1 MAGDYRS
8 LGREVSDAGSGFRA
22 IPSVDAVAQA
32 IEQLAPDVPT
42 RVAVRAARDEIEAVR
57 GAVSR
62 GGEPAAPDSI
72 AEAGALRARLVL
84 SDAPRPVINATGVI
98 IHTNL
103 GRAPLSDRALAAV
116 SAAAQ
121 GYSDLEYDLA
131 TGRRGSRSNHI
142 LDVVREVSGAEAA
155 LVLNNNAAAVFLA
168 LEAHA
173 GGREVLVARGEAIEI
188 GGGFRIPDILQA
200 SGARLR
206 DVGTTNRTRVED
218 FARAVTDETAAI
230 MRVHPSNFAQVGFTE
245 SPDARELANLARE
258 CGLLLINDLGS
269 GALLDTASY
278 GLAREPLIGEAL
290 EAGADL
296 VTFSGDKLL
305 GGPQAGVIVGS
316 AQVIEPIARRPLAR
330 ALRPDKMTIAG
341 LRATLG
347 HYLRDEAEDEVP
359 VWQMIA
365 AGVDDLRERAER
377 MTSGG
382 NGLRVVDSS
391 AAVGGGSLP
400 GQELPSV
407 AIEVTDAKTDA
418 DDMARRLRD
427 SVRPVIGRIH
437 RRRLRLDMRTVL
449 PRDERALREVLQTL

>member
-1 MAGDYRS
+1 M
-8 LGREVSDAGSGFRA
+8 SDARSGFRA
-22 IPSVDAVAQA
+22 IPSVDVVAQI
-32 IEQLAPDVPT
+32 IERLAPDVPAQ
-42 RVAVRAARDEIEAVR
+42 VAVRAAREEIEVVR
-57 GAVSR
+57 GAVR
-62 GGEPAAPDSI
+62 QGQQVVAPDAI
-72 AEAGALRARLVL
+72 AEAGAVRARLVL
-84 SDAPRPVINATGVI
+84 ADAPSPVINATGVI

-103 GRAPLSDRALAAV
+103 GRAPLSERALDAV
-116 SAAAQ
+116 QAAAG
-121 GYSDLEYDLA
+121 GYSDLEFDLA
-131 TGRRGSRSNHI
+131 TGQRGSRSNHI
-142 LDVVREVSGAEAA
+142 ADVVREVTGAEAA

-173 GGREVLVARGEAIEI
+173 RGREVLVARGESIEI

-200 SGARLR
+200 SGVRLR
-206 DVGTTNRTRVED
+206 DVGTTNRTRVGD
-218 FARAVTDETAAI
+218 YARAVTDDTAAI

-245 SPDARELANLARE
+245 SPDARELASLARE

-269 GALLDTASY
+269 GALLDTTVY
-278 GLAREPLIGEAL
+278 GLAQEPLIGEAL

-316 AQVIEPIARRPLAR
+316 SQVIEPIARRPLAR

-347 HYLRDEAEDEVP
+347 HYLRGEAVDEVP

-365 AGVDDLRERAER
+365 AGGDDLRARAER
-377 MTSGG
+377 VTNGR

-400 GQELPSV
+400 GQVLPSV
-407 AIEVTDAKTDA
+407 AIEVTNSKSGA
-418 DDMARRLRD
+418 DDVARRLRD
-427 SVRPVIGRIH
+427 SARPVIGRIH

-449 PRDERALREVLQTL
+449 PRDERALREVLQAL

>member
-1 MAGDYRS
+1 M
-8 LGREVSDAGSGFRA
+8 SDIRPGFRA
-22 IPSVDAVAQA
+22 IPSVDVVAQA
-32 IEQLAPDVPT
+32 IERLAPEVPSA
-42 RVAVRAARDEIEAVR
+42 VAVRAAREEIEAVR
-57 GAVSR
+57 GAV
-62 GGEPAAPDSI
+62 GCGHEAAAPDVI

-84 SDAPRPVINATGVI
+84 ADAPRSVINATGVI
-98 IHTNL
+98 VHTNL
-103 GRAPLSDRALAAV
+103 GRAPLSERALAAV
-116 SAAAQ
+116 NAAAG
-121 GYSDLEYDLA
+121 GYSDLEYDLG

-142 LDVVREVSGAEAA
+142 ADVVREVTGAEAA

-173 GGREVLVARGEAIEI
+173 RGREVLVARGESIEI

-206 DVGTTNRTRVED
+206 DVGTTNRTRVGD
-218 FARAVTDETAAI
+218 YAREVSAETAAI
-230 MRVHPSNFAQVGFTE
+230 MRVHPSNFTQVGFTE
-245 SPDARELANLARE
+245 SPDARELASLARQ

-269 GALLDTASY
+269 GALLDTTAY

-316 AQVIEPIARRPLAR
+316 AEVIEPIARRPLAR

-347 HYLRDEAEDEVP
+347 HYLRGEAVEQVP
-359 VWQMIA
+359 VWQMIS
-365 AGVDDLRERAER
+365 AGVDELQERAR
-377 MTSGG
+377 RVMDGTAR
-382 NGLRVVDSS
+382 LRLVESS

-400 GQELPSV
+400 GQVLPSV
-407 AIEVTDAKTDA
+407 AIEIADAGAGA
-418 DDMARRLRD
+418 DELAGRLRKH
-427 SVRPVIGRIH
+427 SHPVIGRIH
-437 RRRLRLDMRTVL
+437 AGSLRLDMRTVL
-449 PRDERALREVLQTL
+449 PRDEDALREALRALWQVSR

>member
-1 MAGDYRS
+1 M
-8 LGREVSDAGSGFRA
+8 
-22 IPSVDAVAQA
+22 
-32 IEQLAPDVPT
+32 
-42 RVAVRAARDEIEAVR
+42 R

-62 GGEPAAPDSI
+62 GQQAAEPDMI

-84 SDAPRPVINATGVI
+84 ADAPRPVINATGVI
-98 IHTNL
+98 VHTNL
-103 GRAPLSDRALAAV
+103 GRAPLSERAVDAV
-116 SAAAQ
+116 RATAG
-121 GYSDLEYDLA
+121 GYSDLEFDVT
-131 TGRRGSRSNHI
+131 TGGRGSRSNHI
-142 LDVVREVSGAEAA
+142 ADVVREVTGAEAA

-173 GGREVLVARGEAIEI
+173 RGREVLVARGESIEI

-206 DVGTTNRTRVED
+206 DVGTTNRTRVGD
-218 FARAVTDETAAI
+218 YAREVTAETSAI

-258 CGLLLINDLGS
+258 CGLLLIHDLGS
-269 GALLDTASY
+269 GALLDTAAY

-316 AQVIEPIARRPLAR
+316 ADVIEPIARRPLAR
-330 ALRPDKMTIAG
+330 TLRPDKMTIAG

-347 HYLRDEAEDEVP
+347 HYLRGEAVDEVP

-365 AGVDDLRERAER
+365 AGVDELRARAER
-377 MTSGG
+377 VLGG
-382 NGLRVVDSS
+382 ITGFRLVDSS

-400 GQELPSV
+400 GQVLPSV
-407 AIEVTDAKTDA
+407 AIEVTDATTGA
-418 DDMARRLRD
+418 DDLARRLRGFA
-427 SVRPVIGRIH
+427 RPVIGRIH

-449 PRDERALREVLQTL
+449 PRDEGPLQKALQAL

>member
-1 MAGDYRS
+1 MD
-8 LGREVSDAGSGFRA
+8 V
-22 IPSVDAVAQA
+22 VAQA
-32 IEQLAPDVPT
+32 IERLAPDVPAQ
-42 RVAVRAARDEIEAVR
+42 VAVRAAREEIEVVR
-57 GAVSR
+57 GAVR
-62 GGEPAAPDSI
+62 QGQQAVAPDVI

-84 SDAPRPVINATGVI
+84 ADAPRPVINATGVI

-103 GRAPLSDRALAAV
+103 GRAPLSERALEAV
-116 SAAAQ
+116 QAAAG
-121 GYSDLEYDLA
+121 GYSDLEFDLV

-142 LDVVREVSGAEAA
+142 ADAVREVTGAESA

-173 GGREVLVARGEAIEI
+173 RGREVLVARGESIEI

-206 DVGTTNRTRVED
+206 DVGTTNRTRISD
-218 FARAVTDETAAI
+218 YAREVTAETAAI
-230 MRVHPSNFAQVGFTE
+230 MRVHSSNFAQVGFTE
-245 SPDARELANLARE
+245 SPDARELASLARE

-269 GALLDTASY
+269 GALLDTAAY

-316 AQVIEPIARRPLAR
+316 ADVIEPIARRPLAR

-347 HYLRDEAEDEVP
+347 HYLRGEAVDEVP

-365 AGVDDLRERAER
+365 AGVDELRARAER
-377 MTSGG
+377 VLGDITGFR
-382 NGLRVVDSS
+382 LVDSS
-391 AAVGGGSLP
+391 AAIGGGSLP
-400 GQELPSV
+400 GQVLPSL
-407 AIEVTDAKTDA
+407 AIEVTDAKTGA
-418 DDMARRLRD
+418 DDVARQLRG
-427 SVRPVIGRIH
+427 SARPVIGRIH
-437 RRRLRLDMRTVL
+437 GGRLRLDMRTVL
-449 PRDERALREVLQTL
+449 PRDEGPLREALQAL

>member
-1 MAGDYRS
+1 MD
-8 LGREVSDAGSGFRA
+8 V
-22 IPSVDAVAQA
+22 VAQA
-32 IEQLAPDVPT
+32 IERLAPDVPS
-42 RVAVRAARDEIEAVR
+42 RVAVRAAREEIAAVR
-57 GAVSR
+57 SAVSLGR
-62 GGEPAAPDSI
+62 KAAAADAI

-84 SDAPRPVINATGVI
+84 GDAPRPVINATGVI

-103 GRAPLSDRALAAV
+103 GRAPLSDRALRAV
-116 SAAAQ
+116 QAAAG

-131 TGRRGSRSNHI
+131 TGGRGSRSNHI
-142 LDVVREVSGAEAA
+142 SDVVREVTGAEAA

-173 GGREVLVARGEAIEI
+173 RGREVLVARGESIEI

-206 DVGTTNRTRVED
+206 DVGTTNRTRVD
-218 FARAVTDETAAI
+218 DYARAVTAETAAI

-245 SPDARELANLARE
+245 SPDPAELASLARE
-258 CGLLLINDLGS
+258 RGLLLINDLGS
-269 GALLDTASY
+269 GALLDTATY

-316 AQVIEPIARRPLAR
+316 AEVVAPIARRPLAR
-330 ALRPDKMTIAG
+330 AFRPDKMTIAG

-347 HYLRDEAEDEVP
+347 HYLRGEAIDQVP

-365 AGVDDLRERAER
+365 AGTDALQDRAER
-377 MTSGG
+377 IIKGTR
-382 NGLRVVDSS
+382 GLRLVESQ

-400 GQELPSV
+400 GQTLPSL
-407 AIEVTDAKTDA
+407 AIEIDGAGTDAEDLA
-418 DDMARRLRD
+418 QRLRIAR
-427 SVRPVIGRIH
+427 RPVIGRIQAD
-437 RRRLRLDMRTVL
+437 RMRLDMRTVL
-449 PRDERALREVLQTL
+449 PRDDGVLHETLQELCGPRSGQSEPDEG

>member
-1 MAGDYRS
+1 MS
-8 LGREVSDAGSGFRA
+8 TAGSGFRA
-22 IPSVDAVAQA
+22 IPSVESAAQA
-32 IEQLAPDVPT
+32 IQNLAPDVPA
-42 RVAVRAARDEIEAVR
+42 RVAVRVAREEIKLIR

-62 GGEPAAPDSI
+62 GQRAATPDEI

-84 SDAPRPVINATGVI
+84 RDGPRPVINATGVI

-103 GRAPLSDRALAAV
+103 GRAPLSERSLEAV
-116 SAAAQ
+116 RAAAG
-121 GYSDLEYDLA
+121 GYSDLEYDLG
-131 TGRRGSRSNHI
+131 TGKRGSRSKHI
-142 LDVVREVSGAEAA
+142 ADVVREVTGAESAM
-155 LVLNNNAAAVFLA
+155 VLNNNAAAVFLA

-173 GGREVLVARGEAIEI
+173 SGRDVLVARGESIEI

-218 FARAVTDETAAI
+218 YARAITEQTAAI
-230 MRVHPSNFAQVGFTE
+230 LRVHPSNFAQVGFTE
-245 SPDARELANLARE
+245 SPDPTELASLANER
-258 CGLLLINDLGS
+258 GLLLINDLGS
-269 GALLDTASY
+269 GALLDTSAY

-290 EAGADL
+290 EDGADL

-316 AQVIEPIARRPLAR
+316 AAVVGPIAGRPLAR

-347 HYLRDEAEDEVP
+347 HYLRGEAIHEVP

-365 AGVDDLRERAER
+365 ASVDELRERAER
-377 MTSGG
+377 VMGG
-382 NGLRVVDSS
+382 TAGLHVVESS

-400 GQELPSV
+400 GQVLPSV
-407 AIEVTDAKTDA
+407 AVEIADATVGA
-418 DDMARRLRD
+418 DERARRLRE
-427 SVRPVIGRIH
+427 SAHPIVGRIH
-437 RRRLRLDMRTVL
+437 SGSLRLDMRTVL
-449 PRDERALREVLQTL
+449 PRDEGVLREALRGL

>member
-1 MAGDYRS
+1 MTTS
-8 LGREVSDAGSGFRA
+8 GSGFRA
-22 IPSVDAVAQA
+22 IPSVDVVAQA
-32 IEQLAPDVPT
+32 IERLAPDVPAA
-42 RVAVRAARDEIEAVR
+42 VAVRAAREEIEVVR
-57 GAVSR
+57 GAVKQ
-62 GGEPAAPDSI
+62 GQQAVATDAI

-84 SDAPRPVINATGVI
+84 ADAPRRVINATGVI

-103 GRAPLSDRALAAV
+103 GRAPLSERALEAV
-116 SAAAQ
+116 QAAAG
-121 GYSDLEYDLA
+121 GYSDLEFDLA

-142 LDVVREVSGAEAA
+142 SDVVREVTGSEAA

-173 GGREVLVARGEAIEI
+173 RGREVLVARGESIEI

-206 DVGTTNRTRVED
+206 DVGTTNRTRVGD
-218 FARAVTDETAAI
+218 YARAVTDDTAAI

-245 SPDARELANLARE
+245 SPEARELASLARE

-269 GALLDTASY
+269 GALLDTTVY

-316 AQVIEPIARRPLAR
+316 DEVVAPIARRPLAR
-330 ALRPDKMTIAG
+330 ALRPDKMTIAA

-347 HYLRDEAEDEVP
+347 HYLRGEAAETVP
-359 VWQMIA
+359 VWQMVA
-365 AGVDDLRERAER
+365 AGNDELRERAER
-377 MTSGG
+377 VCAGVAG
-382 NGLRVVDSS
+382 VRLVDSR

-400 GQELPSV
+400 GQTLPSV
-407 AIEVTDAKTDA
+407 AIEVLKPRGGAEA
-418 DDMARRLRD
+418 LARRLRAA
-427 SVRPVIGRIH
+427 SCPVIGRIQAD
-437 RRRLRLDMRTVL
+437 RLRLDMRTVL
-449 PRDERALREVLQTL
+449 PRDEGALRETLQAL

>member
-1 MAGDYRS
+1 MGY
-8 LGREVSDAGSGFRA
+8 RA
-22 IPSVDAVAQA
+22 IPSVEAVANA
-32 IEQLAPDVPT
+32 IGQLAPEVPAPM
-42 RVAVRAARDEIEAVR
+42 AVRAARDEIELVR
-57 GAVSR
+57 GAVAR
-62 GGEPAAPDSI
+62 GHQPAAPDAI
-72 AEAGALRARLVL
+72 AEAGVLRARLAL
-84 SDAPRPVINATGVI
+84 ADAPRSVINATGVI

-103 GRAPLSDRALAAV
+103 GRAPLSERALEAV
-116 SAAAQ
+116 GAVAG
-121 GYSDLEYDLA
+121 GYSDLEYDVT

-142 LDVVREVSGAEAA
+142 ADVVREVTGADAA

-168 LEAHA
+168 LETHVR
-173 GGREVLVARGEAIEI
+173 GREVLVARGESIEI

-206 DVGTTNRTRVED
+206 DVGTTNRTRVGD
-218 FARAVTDETAAI
+218 YARAVTDETAAI

-245 SPDARELANLARE
+245 SPDPRELASLARE

-269 GALLDTASY
+269 GALLDTTAY

-305 GGPQAGVIVGS
+305 GGPQAGVIVG
-316 AQVIEPIARRPLAR
+316 AAEVIEPIALRPLAR

-347 HYLRDEAEDEVP
+347 HYLRGEAVDTVP

-365 AGVDDLRERAER
+365 FGTDELRERAER
-377 MTSGG
+377 VMNGTT
-382 NGLRVVDSS
+382 GLRVVDSC

-400 GQELPSV
+400 GQVLPSV
-407 AIEVTDAKTDA
+407 AIELADARASA
-418 DDMARRLRD
+418 DDVARRLRGFT
-427 SVRPVIGRIH
+427 RPVVGRIH
-437 RRRLRLDMRTVL
+437 AGRVRLDMRTVL
-449 PRDERALREVLQTL
+449 PRDEGSLREALQGL

>member
-1 MAGDYRS
+1 M
-8 LGREVSDAGSGFRA
+8 REVSDAGRGFRA
-22 IPSVDAVAQA
+22 IPSVDVVAQTIA
-32 IEQLAPDVPT
+32 RLAPEVPA
-42 RVAVRAARDEIEAVR
+42 RMAVRAAQAEIETVR
-57 GAVSR
+57 AAVSR
-62 GGEPAAPDSI
+62 GDAAAAPDAI

-84 SDAPRPVINATGVI
+84 ADAPGPVINATGVI

-103 GRAPLSDRALAAV
+103 GRAPLSERALAAV
-116 SAAAQ
+116 RAAAG
-121 GYSDLEYDLA
+121 GYSDLEFDLT
-131 TGRRGSRSNHI
+131 TGRRGSRSSHI
-142 LDVVREVSGAEAA
+142 SDVVREVTGAGAA

-173 GGREVLVARGEAIEI
+173 RGREVLVARGESIEI

-218 FARAVTDETAAI
+218 YARAVTDATAAI

-245 SPDARELANLARE
+245 SPDARALAGLARE
-258 CGLLLINDLGS
+258 CGLLLITDLGS
-269 GALLDTASY
+269 GALLDTAAY

-290 EAGADL
+290 EDGADL

-316 AQVIEPIARRPLAR
+316 ADVVERIARRPMAR

-347 HYLRDEAEDEVP
+347 HYLRGEAVEEVP

-365 AGVDDLRERAER
+365 CGLDELRSRAER
-377 MTSGG
+377 VMDGG
-382 NGLRVVDSS
+382 TGLRVVDSS

-400 GQELPSV
+400 GQVLPSV
-407 AIEVTDAKTDA
+407 AIEIADAEAGAEDA
-418 DDMARRLRD
+418 ARRLRRFA
-427 SVRPVIGRIH
+427 RPVVGRI
-437 RRRLRLDMRTVL
+437 RADRLRLDMRTVL
-449 PRDERALREVLQTL
+449 PRDEGPLREALQAL

>member
-1 MAGDYRS
+1 M
-8 LGREVSDAGSGFRA
+8 FRA
-22 IPSVDAVAQA
+22 IPSVDLVAQA
-32 IEQLAPDVPT
+32 IERLAPDVPSA
-42 RVAVRAARDEIEAVR
+42 VAVRAAREEIEAVR

-62 GGEPAAPDSI
+62 GSEAAAPDAI

-84 SDAPRPVINATGVI
+84 ADAPRPVINATGVI
-98 IHTNL
+98 VHTNL
-103 GRAPLSDRALAAV
+103 GRAPLSARALEAV
-116 SAAAQ
+116 GAAAG

-131 TGRRGSRSNHI
+131 TGRRGSRSTHI
-142 LDVVREVSGAEAA
+142 ADVVREVTGADAA

-168 LEAHA
+168 LETHA
-173 GGREVLVARGEAIEI
+173 RGREVLVARGESIEI

-218 FARAVTDETAAI
+218 YARAVTHETAAI

-245 SPDARELANLARE
+245 SPDPAELASLARE
-258 CGLLLINDLGS
+258 RGLLLINDLGS
-269 GALLDTASY
+269 GALLDTTAY

-316 AQVIEPIARRPLAR
+316 AEVIEPIARRPLAR

-347 HYLRDEAEDEVP
+347 HYLRGEAVETVP

-365 AGVDDLRERAER
+365 AGLDELRERAQR
-377 MTSGG
+377 VM
-382 NGLRVVDSS
+382 NGTAELRVVDSS

-400 GQELPSV
+400 GQVLPSA
-407 AIEVTDAKTDA
+407 AIELADAKASA
-418 DDMARRLRD
+418 DQVARRLRG
-427 SVRPVIGRIH
+427 SARPVVGRIH
-437 RRRLRLDMRTVL
+437 AGRVRLDMRTVL
-449 PRDERALREVLQTL
+449 PRDESSLREALQGL

>member
-1 MAGDYRS
+1 MSETASNFRS
-8 LGREVSDAGSGFRA
+8 
-22 IPSVDAVAQA
+22 IPSVDVVAQA
-32 IEQLAPDVPT
+32 IERLDPDIPA
-42 RVAVRAARDEIEAVR
+42 RLAVRAAREEIELVR
-57 GAVSR
+57 GAVAS
-62 GGEPAAPDSI
+62 GQQAAAPDAI
-72 AEAGALRARLVL
+72 AKAGALRARLVMA
-84 SDAPRPVINATGVI
+84 DAPRPVINATGVI

-116 SAAAQ
+116 NAAAA

-142 LDVVREVSGAEAA
+142 TDVIREVTGAEAA

-168 LEAHA
+168 LDAHA
-173 GGREVLVARGEAIEI
+173 RGREVLVARGESIEI

-218 FARAVTDETAAI
+218 YARAVTERTAAI

-245 SPDARELANLARE
+245 SPDPSELAGLARE
-258 CGLLLINDLGS
+258 RGLLLINDLGS
-269 GALLDTASY
+269 GALLDTTAY

-316 AQVIEPIARRPLAR
+316 AEVVDPIARRPLAR
-330 ALRPDKMTIAG
+330 AFRPDKMTIAA

-347 HYLRDEAEDEVP
+347 HYLRSEALETVP

-365 AGVDDLRERAER
+365 ARLDELRERAER
-377 MTSGG
+377 LMEGTARFR
-382 NGLRVVDSS
+382 LVESS
-391 AAVGGGSLP
+391 AAVGGGALP
-400 GQELPSV
+400 GQVLPSV
-407 AIEVTDAKTDA
+407 AIEVMQPQDGADAL
-418 DDMARRLRD
+418 ARRLRQAA
-427 SVRPVIGRIH
+427 RPVIGRIH
-437 RRRLRLDMRTVL
+437 GGCVRLDMRTVL
-449 PRDERALREVLQTL
+449 PRDEAALRDTLLAL